1 MNRGNLRVAMA
12 MAGLTI
18 LHPGGSGMRRLG
30 LVCASFLAASIS
42 LTSACAETV
51 EEFYRGKTITVVVT
65 GATGS
70 IYDLSARLVTRYMS
84 EHLPGKPT
92 MVIKMMVG
100 GGHLVGT
107 NWLYNVAPRDGTVLA
122 SIGEAIPL
130 TQVLEPEQAKF
141 DVSKFNWLGNPG
153 LSNLVLSTWADKGVK
168 TIEDAKKKQ
177 VIIGAGGP
185 TSPSGQMPRALNNV
199 LGTKF
204 KIIVGFPSTSI
215 DLAMERGEVDGR
227 GSAQVSYYKTV
238 RPHWVTENKLNYL
251 VQWGPK
257 RDPDLPDV
265 PLLTEL
271 ARNEA
276 ERQVFALLSSTVIV
290 GRPILTTPDVPA
302 DRLAALK
309 DAFAKTMQDPNFL
322 EEAKKLN
329 LEINPLY
336 ADEMQKLINDVIA
349 TPPDVVKLA
358 KAAISEGEVFD
369 CKKLVKDA
377 KLCEEKK

>member
-1 MNRGNLRVAMA
+1 
-12 MAGLTI
+12 
-18 LHPGGSGMRRLG
+18 MRRLG
-30 LVCASFLAASIS
+30 LVCASLLAASVS
-42 LTSACAETV
+42 LTNACAESV
-51 EEFYRGKTITVVVT
+51 EEFYKGRQVTVIVT

-84 EHLPGKPT
+84 EYLPGKPT
-92 MVIKMMVG
+92 MVVKMMTG
-100 GGHLVGT
+100 GGHLIGT
-107 NWLYNVAPRDGTVLA
+107 NWLYNVAPRDGSVLA

-130 TQVLEPEQAKF
+130 TQVLEPDKVKF

-153 LSNLVLSTWADKGVK
+153 LSNLVLSTWADKAVK
-168 TIEDAKKKQ
+168 TIEDAKKKE

-185 TSPSGQMPRALNNV
+185 TSPSGQIPRALNNV

-227 GSAQVSYYKTV
+227 GSAQVSWWKTG
-238 RPHWVTENKLNYL
+238 RPHWVAENKLNHL
-251 VQWGPK
+251 VQWGQK
-257 RDPDLPDV
+257 RDPDLPNV

-271 ARNEA
+271 ASNEA

-309 DAFAKTMQDPNFL
+309 DAFAKTMKDPYFL

-349 TPPDVVKLA
+349 TKPEVVRLA
-358 KAAISEGEVFD
+358 KAAITEGEVFD

-377 KLCEEKK
+377 SLCEEKK

>member
-1 MNRGNLRVAMA
+1 MRWLALCAFVVSI
-12 MAGLTI
+12 GLA
-18 LHPGGSGMRRLG
+18 P
-30 LVCASFLAASIS
+30 AS
-42 LTSACAETV
+42 AETV
-51 EEFYRGKTITVVVT
+51 EEFYKGKTVTVIVT

-70 IYDLSARLVTRYMS
+70 IYDLSARLVTKYMS

-92 MVIKMMVG
+92 MVVKIMVG
-100 GGHLVGT
+100 GGHLIGT
-107 NWLYNVAPRDGTVLA
+107 NWLYNVAPRDGSVLA

-130 TQVLEPEQAKF
+130 AQVLEPQNAKF

-153 LSNLVLSTWADKGVK
+153 LSNLVLSTWEDKGVK
-168 TIEDAKKKQ
+168 TIEEAKKKE
-177 VIIGAGGP
+177 VILGAGGA
-185 TSPSGQMPRALNNV
+185 TSPSGQIPRALNNV

-204 KIIVGFPSTSI
+204 KIIVGFPSTMI

-227 GSAQVSYYKTV
+227 GSAQVSYWKTA
-238 RPHWVTENKLNYL
+238 RPHWVAENKLNHL

-257 RDPDLPDV
+257 RDPELPNV
-265 PLLTEL
+265 PLMTEL

-290 GRPILTTPDVPA
+290 GRPILTTPDVPT

-309 DAFAKTMQDPNFL
+309 EAFAKTMKDPNFL

-329 LEINPLY
+329 LEINPIY

-349 TPPDVVKLA
+349 TKPEVVALA
-358 KAAISEGEVFD
+358 KAAITEGEVFD

-377 KLCEEKK
+377 KLCEETK

>member
-1 MNRGNLRVAMA
+1 MA
-12 MAGLTI
+12 
-18 LHPGGSGMRRLG
+18 RLG
-30 LVCASFLAASIS
+30 LLCAGLLAVSV
-42 LTSACAETV
+42 TSARAETV
-51 EEFYRGKTITVVVT
+51 EEFYKGRNVTVIVT

-70 IYDLSARLVTRYMS
+70 IYDLSARLVTKYMS

-92 MVIKMMVG
+92 MVIKMMTG
-100 GGHLVGT
+100 GGHLIGT
-107 NWLYNVAPRDGTVLA
+107 NWLYNVAPRDGSVLA

-130 TQVLEPEQAKF
+130 TQVLEPENAKF

-153 LSNLVLSTWADKGVK
+153 LSNLVLSVWADKSIN
-168 TIEDAKKKQ
+168 TIDDAKKKE
-177 VIIGAGGP
+177 VIIGAGGA

-238 RPHWVTENKLNYL
+238 RPHWVSGNKLNHL
-251 VQWGPK
+251 VQWGAK
-257 RDPDLPDV
+257 RDPDLPNV

-271 ARNEA
+271 ARN
-276 ERQVFALLSSTVIV
+276 
-290 GRPILTTPDVPA
+290 
-302 DRLAALK
+302 
-309 DAFAKTMQDPNFL
+309 DAFAKAMKDPNFL

-358 KAAISEGEVFD
+358 KAAITEGEVFD

-377 KLCEEKK
+377 ALCEEKK

>member
-1 MNRGNLRVAMA
+1 
-12 MAGLTI
+12 
-18 LHPGGSGMRRLG
+18 MRRLG
-30 LVCASFLAASIS
+30 LVCASLLAASIT
-42 LTSACAETV
+42 LTSAFAESV
-51 EEFYRGKTITVVVT
+51 EEFYKGKTVQVIVT

-70 IYDLSARLVTRYMS
+70 IYDLSARLVTKYMS

-92 MVIKMMVG
+92 MVVKMMTG
-100 GGHLVGT
+100 GGHLIGT

-130 TQVLEPEQAKF
+130 TQVLEPEKIKF

-168 TIEDAKKKQ
+168 TIDDAKKKE

-185 TSPSGQMPRALNNV
+185 TSPSGQIPRALNNV

-227 GSAQVSYYKTV
+227 GSAQISWWKTG
-238 RPHWVTENKLNYL
+238 RPHWVAENKLNHL
-251 VQWGPK
+251 VQWGQK
-257 RDPDLPDV
+257 RDPDLPNV

-271 ARNEA
+271 ASNEA

-309 DAFAKTMQDPNFL
+309 EAFARTMKDPYFL

-349 TPPDVVKLA
+349 TKPEVVTLT
-358 KAAISEGEVFD
+358 KAAITEGEVFD
-369 CKKLVKDA
+369 CKKLVKDP
-377 KLCEEKK
+377 KLCEETK

>member
-1 MNRGNLRVAMA
+1 
-12 MAGLTI
+12 
-18 LHPGGSGMRRLG
+18 MRRLG
-30 LVCASFLAASIS
+30 LICAVFLAASVS
-42 LTSACAETV
+42 VTSACAESV
-51 EEFYRGKTITVVVT
+51 EEFYKGRTVTVVVT

-92 MVIKMMVG
+92 MVVKMMTG
-100 GGHLVGT
+100 GGHLIGT
-107 NWLYNVAPRDGTVLA
+107 NWLYNVAPRDGSVLA

-130 TQVLEPEQAKF
+130 TQVLEPQNAKF

-153 LSNLVLSTWADKGVK
+153 LSNLVLSTWADKGIRS
-168 TIEDAKKKQ
+168 IEDAKKKE
-177 VIIGAGGP
+177 VIIGAGGA

-238 RPHWVTENKLNYL
+238 RPQWVTGNKLNHL
-251 VQWGPK
+251 VQWGSK
-257 RDPDLPDV
+257 RDPDLPNV

-309 DAFAKTMQDPNFL
+309 DAFAQTMRDPNFL

-358 KAAISEGEVFD
+358 KAAITEGEVFD

-377 KLCEEKK
+377 KLCEETK

>member
-1 MNRGNLRVAMA
+1 MQRLLPVGAL
-12 MAGLTI
+12 I
-18 LHPGGSGMRRLG
+18 LS
-30 LVCASFLAASIS
+30 LVLPLASVR
-42 LTSACAETV
+42 AETV
-51 EEFYRGKTITVVVT
+51 EEFYKGKTVTVIVT

-70 IYDLSARLVTRYMS
+70 IYDLSARLVTRFMS

-92 MVIKMMVG
+92 MVIKMMTG
-100 GGHLVGT
+100 GGHLIGT
-107 NWLYNVAPRDGTVLA
+107 NWLYNVAPRDGSVLA

-130 TQVLEPEQAKF
+130 TQVLEPDKVKF

-153 LSNLVLSTWADKGVK
+153 LSNLVLATWADKAK
-168 TIEDAKKKQ
+168 TIEDAKKKE

-185 TSPSGQMPRALNNV
+185 TSPSGQIPRALNNV

-227 GSAQVSYYKTV
+227 GSAQVSYYQTV
-238 RPHWVTENKLNYL
+238 RPQWVSEHKLNYL
-251 VQWGPK
+251 VQWGSK
-257 RDPDLPDV
+257 RDPDLGNV

-271 ARNEA
+271 AHNEA

-309 DAFAKTMQDPNFL
+309 DAFTKTMKDPNFL

-377 KLCEEKK
+377 ALCEEKK

>member
-1 MNRGNLRVAMA
+1 MQRLLPFSA
-12 MAGLTI
+12 LI
-18 LHPGGSGMRRLG
+18 LS
-30 LVCASFLAASIS
+30 LVLPLASAK
-42 LTSACAETV
+42 AETV
-51 EEFYRGKTITVVVT
+51 EEFYKGKTVTVIVT

-70 IYDLSARLVTRYMS
+70 IYDLSARLVTKYMS

-92 MVIKMMVG
+92 MVVKMMIG
-100 GGHLVGT
+100 GGHMIGT

-130 TQVLEPEQAKF
+130 TQVLQPEKVKF

-168 TIEDAKKKQ
+168 TIDDAKKKE

-238 RPHWVTENKLNYL
+238 RPQWITEKKLNYL

-276 ERQVFALLSSTVIV
+276 ERQIFALLSSTVIV

-309 DAFAKTMQDPNFL
+309 KAFADAMKDPNFL

-329 LEINPLY
+329 LEINPLL
-336 ADEMQKLINDVIA
+336 ADDMQKLINDVIA

-369 CKKLVKDA
+369 CKTLVKDA
-377 KLCEEKK
+377 ALCQARR

>member
-1 MNRGNLRVAMA
+1 
-12 MAGLTI
+12 
-18 LHPGGSGMRRLG
+18 MRRLG
-30 LVCASFLAASIS
+30 LVCASLLAASVS
-42 LTSACAETV
+42 LTNACAESV
-51 EEFYRGKTITVVVT
+51 EEFYKGRQVTVIVT

-84 EHLPGKPT
+84 EYLPGKPT
-92 MVIKMMVG
+92 MVVKMMTG
-100 GGHLVGT
+100 GGHLIGT
-107 NWLYNVAPRDGTVLA
+107 NWLYNVAPRDGSVLA

-130 TQVLEPEQAKF
+130 TQVLEPDKVKF

-168 TIEDAKKKQ
+168 TIEDAKKKE

-185 TSPSGQMPRALNNV
+185 TSPSGQIPRALNNV

-227 GSAQVSYYKTV
+227 GSAQVSWWKTG
-238 RPHWVTENKLNYL
+238 RPHWVAENKLNHL
-251 VQWGPK
+251 VQWGQK
-257 RDPDLPDV
+257 RDPDLPNV

-271 ARNEA
+271 ASNEA

-309 DAFAKTMQDPNFL
+309 EAFAKTMKDPYFL

-336 ADEMQKLINDVIA
+336 ADEMQKLINDVI
-349 TPPDVVKLA
+349 TTKPEVVRLA
-358 KAAISEGEVFD
+358 KAAITEGEVFD

-377 KLCEEKK
+377 SLCEEKK

>member
-1 MNRGNLRVAMA
+1 MQRLLPVGAL
-12 MAGLTI
+12 I
-18 LHPGGSGMRRLG
+18 LS
-30 LVCASFLAASIS
+30 LVLPLASVR
-42 LTSACAETV
+42 AETV
-51 EEFYRGKTITVVVT
+51 EEFYKGKTVTVIVT

-70 IYDLSARLVTRYMS
+70 IYDLSARLVTRFMS

-92 MVIKMMVG
+92 MVIKMMTG
-100 GGHLVGT
+100 GGHLIGT
-107 NWLYNVAPRDGTVLA
+107 NWLYNVAPRDGSVLA

-130 TQVLEPEQAKF
+130 TQVLEPEKVKF

-153 LSNLVLSTWADKGVK
+153 LSNLVLATWADKAK
-168 TIEDAKKKQ
+168 TIEDAKKKE

-185 TSPSGQMPRALNNV
+185 TSPSGQIPRALNNV

-227 GSAQVSYYKTV
+227 GSAQVSYYQTV
-238 RPHWVTENKLNYL
+238 RPQWVSEHKLNYL
-251 VQWGPK
+251 VQWGSK
-257 RDPDLPDV
+257 RDPDLGNV

-271 ARNEA
+271 AHNEA

-309 DAFAKTMQDPNFL
+309 DAFTKTMKDPNFL

-336 ADEMQKLINDVIA
+336 AEEMQKLINDVIA

-377 KLCEEKK
+377 ALCEEKK

>member
-1 MNRGNLRVAMA
+1 
-12 MAGLTI
+12 
-18 LHPGGSGMRRLG
+18 MRRLG
-30 LVCASFLAASIS
+30 LVCASLLAASVS
-42 LTSACAETV
+42 LTNACAESV
-51 EEFYRGKTITVVVT
+51 EEFYKGRQVTVIVT

-84 EHLPGKPT
+84 EYLPGKPT
-92 MVIKMMVG
+92 MVVKMMTG
-100 GGHLVGT
+100 GGHLIGT
-107 NWLYNVAPRDGTVLA
+107 NWLYNVAPRDGSVLA

-130 TQVLEPEQAKF
+130 TQVLEPDKVKF

-168 TIEDAKKKQ
+168 TIEDAKKKE

-185 TSPSGQMPRALNNV
+185 TSPSGQIPRALNNV

-227 GSAQVSYYKTV
+227 GSAQVSWWKTG
-238 RPHWVTENKLNYL
+238 RPHWVAENKLNHL
-251 VQWGPK
+251 VQWGQK
-257 RDPDLPDV
+257 RDPDLPNV

-271 ARNEA
+271 ASNEA

-309 DAFAKTMQDPNFL
+309 EAFAKTMKDPYFL

-349 TPPDVVKLA
+349 TKPEVVRLA
-358 KAAISEGEVFD
+358 KAAITEGEVFD

-377 KLCEEKK
+377 SLCEEKK

>member
-1 MNRGNLRVAMA
+1 MRSGALACPPVSCMNRHNPPGMTT
-12 MAGLTI
+12 AGRR
-18 LHPGGSGMRRLG
+18 LHKGGSGMRRLA
-30 LVCASFLAASIS
+30 CAALWAAVLIPVSTAS
-42 LTSACAETV
+42 AETV
-51 EEFYRGKTITVVVT
+51 EEFYKGRTVTVVVT

-70 IYDLSARLVTRYMS
+70 IYDLSARLVTKYMS
-84 EHLPGKPT
+84 EYLPGKPT
-92 MVIKMMVG
+92 MVIKMMTG
-100 GGHLVGT
+100 GGHLIGT
-107 NWLYNVAPRDGTVLA
+107 NWLYNVAPRDGSVLA

-130 TQVLEPEQAKF
+130 TQVLEPENAKF

-153 LSNLVLSTWADKGVK
+153 LSNLVLSVWADKGVK
-168 TIEDAKKKQ
+168 TIEDAKKKE
-177 VIIGAGGP
+177 VIVGAGGA
-185 TSPSGQMPRALNNV
+185 TSPSGQIPRALNNV
-199 LGTKF
+199 VGTKF

-238 RPHWVTENKLNYL
+238 RPHWVAENKLVHL
-251 VQWGPK
+251 VQWGAK
-257 RDPDLPDV
+257 RDPDLPNV
-265 PLLTEL
+265 PLMTEL

-276 ERQVFALLSSTVIV
+276 ERKVFALLSSTVIV

-309 DAFAKTMQDPNFL
+309 EAFAKAMKDPNFL
-322 EEAKKLN
+322 EEAKRLN

-358 KAAISEGEVFD
+358 KAAITEG
-369 CKKLVKDA
+369 
-377 KLCEEKK
+377 

>member
-1 MNRGNLRVAMA
+1 
-12 MAGLTI
+12 
-18 LHPGGSGMRRLG
+18 MRRLG
-30 LVCASFLAASIS
+30 LVCAALLAATVSFTNAS
-42 LTSACAETV
+42 AETV
-51 EEFYRGKTITVVVT
+51 EEFYKGKTVTVIVT

-70 IYDLSARLVTRYMS
+70 IYDLSARLVTKYMS

-92 MVIKMMVG
+92 MVVKMMIG
-100 GGHLVGT
+100 GGHLIGT
-107 NWLYNVAPRDGTVLA
+107 QWLYNVAPRDGTVLA
-122 SIGEAIPL
+122 SIGEAVPL
-130 TQVLEPEQAKF
+130 VQVLEPEKAKF

-168 TIEDAKKKQ
+168 TIEDAKKKE

-185 TSPSGQMPRALNNV
+185 TSPSGQIPRALNNV

-204 KIIVGFPSTSI
+204 KVIVGFPSTSI

-227 GSAQVSYYKTV
+227 GSAQVSYYQTV
-238 RPHWVTENKLNYL
+238 RPHWVTEKKLTHL

-257 RDPDLPDV
+257 RDDDLKDV

-309 DAFAKTMQDPNFL
+309 DAFAKTMKDPNYL

-377 KLCEEKK
+377 KLCEDAK

>member
-1 MNRGNLRVAMA
+1 
-12 MAGLTI
+12 
-18 LHPGGSGMRRLG
+18 MRRLG
-30 LVCASFLAASIS
+30 LVCLSLLAASLS
-42 LTSACAETV
+42 FTPASAETV
-51 EEFYRGKTITVVVT
+51 EEFYKGKTVTVIVT

-92 MVIKMMVG
+92 MVVKMMTG
-100 GGHLVGT
+100 GGHLIGT
-107 NWLYNVAPRDGTVLA
+107 NWLYNVAPRDGSVLA

-130 TQVLEPEQAKF
+130 AQVLEPQNAKF

-168 TIEDAKKKQ
+168 TIEDAKKKE
-177 VIIGAGGP
+177 VIIGAGGA
-185 TSPSGQMPRALNNV
+185 TSPSGQMPRAFNNV

-238 RPHWVTENKLNYL
+238 RPQWVAENKLVHL

-309 DAFAKTMQDPNFL
+309 EAFSKTMKDPNFL

-329 LEINPLY
+329 LEINPIF
-336 ADEMQKLINDVIA
+336 ADEMQKLINEVIA

-358 KAAISEGEVFD
+358 KAAITEGEVFD

-377 KLCEEKK
+377 KLCEEAK

>member
-1 MNRGNLRVAMA
+1 
-12 MAGLTI
+12 
-18 LHPGGSGMRRLG
+18 MRRLG

-42 LTSACAETV
+42 FSSARAETV
-51 EEFYRGKTITVVVT
+51 EEFYKGKTVTVVVT

-238 RPHWVTENKLNYL
+238 RPHWVAENKLNYL

-276 ERQVFALLSSTVIV
+276 ERQVFALLSSTVVV

-309 DAFAKTMQDPNFL
+309 NAFAKTMQDPNFL

-336 ADEMQKLINDVIA
+336 ADEMQKLINAVIA

-377 KLCEEKK
+377 KLCEETK

>member
-1 MNRGNLRVAMA
+1 
-12 MAGLTI
+12 
-18 LHPGGSGMRRLG
+18 MRRLG
-30 LVCASFLAASIS
+30 LVCASLLAASVS
-42 LTSACAETV
+42 LTNACAESV
-51 EEFYRGKTITVVVT
+51 EEFYKGRQVTVIVT

-84 EHLPGKPT
+84 EYLPGKPT
-92 MVIKMMVG
+92 MVVKMMTG
-100 GGHLVGT
+100 GGHLIGT
-107 NWLYNVAPRDGTVLA
+107 NWLYNVAPRDGSVLA

-130 TQVLEPEQAKF
+130 TQVLEPDKVKF

-153 LSNLVLSTWADKGVK
+153 LSNLVLSTWADKAVK
-168 TIEDAKKKQ
+168 TIEDAKKKE

-185 TSPSGQMPRALNNV
+185 TSPSGQIPRALNNV

-227 GSAQVSYYKTV
+227 GSAQVSWWKTG
-238 RPHWVTENKLNYL
+238 RPHWVAENKLNHL
-251 VQWGPK
+251 VQWGQK
-257 RDPDLPDV
+257 RDPDLPNV

-271 ARNEA
+271 ASNEA

-302 DRLAALK
+302 DRLGALK
-309 DAFAKTMQDPNFL
+309 EAFAKTMKDPYFL

-349 TPPDVVKLA
+349 TKPEVVRLA
-358 KAAISEGEVFD
+358 KAAITEGEVFD

-377 KLCEEKK
+377 SLCEEKK

>member
-1 MNRGNLRVAMA
+1 
-12 MAGLTI
+12 
-18 LHPGGSGMRRLG
+18 MRRLG
-30 LVCASFLAASIS
+30 LVCASLLAASVS
-42 LTSACAETV
+42 LTNACAESV
-51 EEFYRGKTITVVVT
+51 EEFYKGRQVTVIVT

-84 EHLPGKPT
+84 EYLPGKPT
-92 MVIKMMVG
+92 MVVKMMTG
-100 GGHLVGT
+100 GGHLIGT
-107 NWLYNVAPRDGTVLA
+107 NWLYNVAPRDGSVLA

-130 TQVLEPEQAKF
+130 TQVLEPDKVKF

-168 TIEDAKKKQ
+168 TIEDAKKKE

-185 TSPSGQMPRALNNV
+185 TSPSGQIPRALNNV

-227 GSAQVSYYKTV
+227 GSAQVSWWKTG
-238 RPHWVTENKLNYL
+238 RPHWVAENKLNHL
-251 VQWGPK
+251 VQWGQK
-257 RDPDLPDV
+257 RDPDLPNV

-271 ARNEA
+271 ASNEA

-302 DRLAALK
+302 DRLGALK
-309 DAFAKTMQDPNFL
+309 EAFAKTMKDPYFL

-349 TPPDVVKLA
+349 TKPEVVRLA
-358 KAAISEGEVFD
+358 KAAITEGEVFD

-377 KLCEEKK
+377 SLCEEKK

>member
-1 MNRGNLRVAMA
+1 
-12 MAGLTI
+12 
-18 LHPGGSGMRRLG
+18 
-30 LVCASFLAASIS
+30 
-42 LTSACAETV
+42 
-51 EEFYRGKTITVVVT
+51 
-65 GATGS
+65 
-70 IYDLSARLVTRYMS
+70 MS

-153 LSNLVLSTWADKGVK
+153 LSNLVLATWADKGVK
-168 TIEDAKKKQ
+168 TIDDAKKKQ

-238 RPHWVTENKLNYL
+238 RPHWVAENKLAYL

-257 RDPDLPDV
+257 RDPGP
-265 PLLTEL
+265 
-271 ARNEA
+271 ARRA
-276 ERQVFALLSSTVIV
+276 AVDRTRPQR
-290 GRPILTTPDVPA
+290 GRAAGLRLVVVHSRRRPA
-302 DRLAALK
+302 DPDHAGRAGGSSRGAEGSVR
-309 DAFAKTMQDPNFL
+309 QDHAGPEFPGGS
-322 EEAKKLN
+322 EEA
-329 LEINPLY
+329 
-336 ADEMQKLINDVIA
+336 
-349 TPPDVVKLA
+349 
-358 KAAISEGEVFD
+358 
-369 CKKLVKDA
+369 
-377 KLCEEKK
+377 